1 MVGAFCLDLASIP
14 IRSRLFPA
22 DCIQTSMTGTFFKRG
37 GLLAH
42 MSLIPCI
49 IRRFRSRIR
58 AYFALMEIDIA
69 AIGKRTRM
77 HSMPLLSGF
86 WFIPPLLPL
95 LTRLESCAKLRRK
108 VILYR

>member
-1 MVGAFCLDLASIP
+1 
-14 IRSRLFPA
+14 
-22 DCIQTSMTGTFFKRG
+22 MTDTFFKRG
-37 GLLAH
+37 GLLSH
-42 MSLIPCI
+42 MSLIPYI
-49 IRRFRSRIR
+49 IRRFRSSIR

-77 HSMPLLSGF
+77 HPMTLLSGF
-86 WFIPPLLPL
+86 WFISPLAPL

>member
-1 MVGAFCLDLASIP
+1 
-14 IRSRLFPA
+14 
-22 DCIQTSMTGTFFKRG
+22 MTGTFFKRDS
-37 GLLAH
+37 LLAH

-49 IRRFRSRIR
+49 ICRFRSSIR

-77 HSMPLLSGF
+77 HPMTLLSGF
-86 WFIPPLLPL
+86 WFISPLLPL
-95 LTRLESCAKLRRK
+95 FTRLESCAKLRRK